1 MEPCVVHQTYPP
13 GRGHLTPDRYIGD
26 FNDANMTNVYV
37 FDPQPHTEDGL
48 FHAVEYTPYFAAAG
62 FRFAKVVGLPDHF
75 APTPDGP
82 APTVTANFVHT
93 DVRPVGNLVMAPVPS
108 LTSGFPPLPAK
119 PPSVSSVCGASSE
132 PDDAPLLLG
141 GCLGGAIIDSIPFVS
156 FGTPIGDCRSGFV
169 AASACDA
176 KRTRGVVEALCVG
189 KSSCSVQVSVAAL
202 NGGVDPCYGKVKALA
217 VLVHCAGA
225 APAPAPVMPG
235 PRPGSIP
242 SVLNVIHGI
251 TRRSQLSNLW
261 SIPTDCPQ
269 RERRGWM
276 GDAQVSCDAAMLSFN
291 MQAFY
296 RKFLRDIR
304 DDQLWGRHFK
314 TKDQRWQDGSYN
326 GSVADVVPFDGVGGW
341 PGCPVWQIAYI
352 VIARTHWRHYGD
364 KTLLQEHWEGFV
376 ALMDY
381 FERHVRPE
389 SGLLEQGCY
398 GDWIDPG
405 PSASSAVTPSGAVTA
420 FYFVLGLKQISEI
433 ATALGKTNEALSY
446 GIKHNEGVR
455 AYHTRFYDSEAGG
468 YSPVVGDTPESNAP
482 NGSQTSNAMALS
494 LGAPQNADKTG
505 AIAARVAANLLS
517 DFESRLNH
525 SFGGIV
531 GQRWI
536 YPALE
541 AAGYGSHALDSLRQ
555 ETFPSFGHMVKQN
568 QTTLCENWKCT
579 SSGGGGSHNHIMY
592 GGFDGWMTTALG
604 GLDTVSNAT
613 STGWRVIT
621 VRPLPAAIT
630 TLGHAS
636 VSIETRFGVA
646 ALSWYFDTTKD
657 HLSLN
662 ITVPVGSVAEVH
674 VPIELEDKQLK
685 SFTESGHYESLG
697 FSRLENTTGTPSNV
711 FLLGSGL
718 HSLVAQFAN

>member
-13 GRGHLTPDRYIGD
+13 GQGHLTPDRYIGD

-37 FDPQPHTEDGL
+37 FDYERHTEEDVSR
-48 FHAVEYTPYFAAAG
+48 AVEYTPYFAAAG
-62 FRFAKVVGLPDHF
+62 FRFAKVIGLPDHF
-75 APTPDGP
+75 VPTLNGP
-82 APTVTANFVHT
+82 APTVRANFVHT
-93 DVRPVGNLVMAPVPS
+93 DVRPIGNLVMAPVPS
-108 LTSGFPPLPAK
+108 LTNGFPPLPAK
-119 PPSVSSVCGASSE
+119 PPAVPSVCGASSE
-132 PDDAPLLLG
+132 SDDVPLLLG
-141 GCLGGAIIDSIPFVS
+141 GCPGGVIIDTIPFVS

-169 AASACDA
+169 ADSTCDG
-176 KRTRGVVEALCVG
+176 KRARGVVEAMCVG
-189 KSSCSVQVSVAAL
+189 RSSCSVKVSVAAL
-202 NGGVDPCYGKVKALA
+202 NGGVDPCYGKVKTLA
-217 VLVHCAGA
+217 VLVHCTGA
-225 APAPAPVMPG
+225 SPAPAPVMPG

-242 SVLNVIHGI
+242 SVLNVIHEM

-276 GDAQVSCDAAMLSFN
+276 GDAQVSCDAAMLSFD

-296 RKFLRDIR
+296 RKFLRDVR

-314 TKDQRWQDGSYN
+314 GNQQWKDDRYI

-341 PGCPVWQIAYI
+341 PGCPVWQVAYI

-364 KTLLQEHWEGFV
+364 KTLLSEHWDGLV

-389 SGLLEQGCY
+389 SGLLEQACY

-405 PSASSAVTPSGAVTA
+405 PSASSVVTPSGSVTA
-420 FYFVLGLKQISEI
+420 FYFVLALKYISEI
-433 ATALGKTNEALSY
+433 ATALGKASAALSY

-455 AYHTRFYDSEAGG
+455 AYHARFYNAEAGG

-482 NGSQTSNAMALS
+482 NGSQTSNAMALA

-505 AIAARVAANLLS
+505 AVAARVAANLLS

-541 AAGYGSHALDSLRQ
+541 AAGYGAHALDSLRQ
-555 ETFPSFGHMVKQN
+555 ETFPSFGRMVQQN

-592 GGFDGWMTTALG
+592 GGFNGWLTTALG

-613 STGWRVIT
+613 STAWRVLT
-621 VRPLPAAIT
+621 VRPLPAAII

-646 ALSWYFDTTKD
+646 ALAWNFDTAKN
-657 HLSLN
+657 HFSLN
-662 ITVPVGSVAEVH
+662 ITVPVGSVAEVY
-674 VPIELEDKQLK
+674 VPAKLKEKQLK
-685 SFTESGHYESLG
+685 SFTEAGGGKPLE
-697 FSRLENTTGTPSNV
+697 FSRLSNGTGTPANV
-711 FLLGSGL
+711 FLLGSGV
-718 HSLVAQFAN
+718 HDVIARFAN